1 MTDNSYKG
9 EELTAQQAHM
19 ADNTISY
26 KGKELTARQAFVVG
40 NLTRRQKTIRAHQID
55 LEQRL
60 EAARGELVMG
70 NKLRRER
77 GLTEDQDTE
86 WEYPC
91 GKIRLQQLSDVI
103 PELQAEIR
111 ACASDRL
118 RRSQYIFKLQ
128 SYLDS
133 LSLPTAVPASEA
145 PNASDE
151 DVPGFAPAS
160 GQTGGPRRGGY
171 PAAPPQQEPR
181 YPRGGDFDGDVFPGG
196 SAGGLMGPDHP
207 AFGSGGMDHLGGRF
221 PGLPGGPG
229 QLPPGVP
236 PGARFDPFGPA
247 VPMPGRG
254 GMMGAPPCATCC
266 PGGEQ
271 DTADSSSSDDE
282 DGDD

>member
-1 MTDNSYKG
+1 MTDDTNSYKG

-19 ADNTISY
+19 ADNTVSY
-26 KGKELTARQAFVVG
+26 KGQELTAHQAFVVG
-40 NLTRRQKTIRAHQID
+40 YLTRRQKTIRAHQID

-60 EAARGELVMG
+60 EAARGALVMG

-111 ACASDRL
+111 ACASDI
-118 RRSQYIFKLQ
+118 SQFIFKLQ

-133 LSLPTAVPASEA
+133 LSLPDAVPASEA

-151 DVPGFAPAS
+151 DDK
-160 GQTGGPRRGGY
+160 
-171 PAAPPQQEPR
+171 PP
-181 YPRGGDFDGDVFPGG
+181 YT
-196 SAGGLMGPDHP
+196 
-207 AFGSGGMDHLGGRF
+207 
-221 PGLPGGPG
+221 
-229 QLPPGVP
+229 
-236 PGARFDPFGPA
+236 
-247 VPMPGRG
+247 
-254 GMMGAPPCATCC
+254 TCC
-266 PGGEQ
+266 PGAEQ
-271 DTADSSSSDDE
+271 DTDDSSSDDE